1 MGRMATHLQKPVFEI
16 KGYPESELSYW
27 AAFFSIQDNGDKP
40 IIVKRK
46 EVTVEQSIADMRS
59 VLS

>member
-1 MGRMATHLQKPVFEI
+1 MGRMATQLHRPVFEI
-16 KGYPESELSYW
+16 KGYPESELTFW

-40 IIVKRK
+40 IIKPK
-46 EVTVEQSIADMRS
+46 TVTVEESIAAMKR

>member
-40 IIVKRK
+40 IVKRR
-46 EVTVEQSIADMRS
+46 EVTVEESIADMRS

>member
-40 IIVKRK
+40 IVERK